1 MTVLR
6 AARFLLSL
14 GLRLDRW
21 RLARAVALMLAGY
34 LAAPFA
40 AIGLGRFADAALA
53 GQAGTTAALAA
64 VVAMLLVAQVTLSH
78 FAHLDYFELAEVQEA
93 RLREELVDLVNRA
106 PHIDHLD
113 TPEFADNVGLVRESL
128 ASNTRALESV
138 LQLGGLLL
146 QTVVTTAA
154 LVMLDPWL
162 ALLPLAALPPVLLSR
177 RAQAALEQ
185 ARERSAEAV
194 RLHRHLLDLSTRAGS
209 VKELRLFG
217 AEPAVLARHDRAWR
231 EITRRVCRGQA
242 ASAGLRAAGQLAFAA
257 GYGGAII
264 LVVNRAAR
272 GQASVGDLVLVITL
286 AVQVSVQIAGAL
298 GQLGLLQAAGRTV
311 ERIDRLRAMAF
322 AAAGERPQPMTPAAA
337 GDLPQPMTPVAA
349 GERPPA
355 RARAAAVDPL
365 PARPPQRLTRGIAL
379 EGVTFA
385 YPNAD
390 RPVLRE
396 VSLAVRAGQTL
407 ALVGENGA
415 GKSTLVKLLC
425 GLYRPT
431 SGRILIDGQDLSTWD
446 LAEWRSRVATLFQD
460 FLRIELTLRES
471 IGLGS
476 LPRLADPGAV
486 PGAMAAARAESV
498 VAAVTGGLDGYVGRA
513 YDDGTDLSGGQWQTI
528 GLARCLMRDLPWL
541 LILDEPAAALDA
553 TAEHALFDRYASS
566 ASAAARELGGVTV
579 LVSHRFSTVLMADT
593 IAVLDGGRLVEHGT
607 HRELMASGG
616 LYAELFT
623 MQARA
628 YR

>member
-177 RAQAALEQ
+177 RAQAVLEQ

-209 VKELRLFG
+209 VKELRLFN
-217 AEPAVLARHDRAWR
+217 AEPAILARHDRAWR

-272 GQASVGDLVLVITL
+272 GQASIGDLILVITL

-298 GQLGLLQAAGRTV
+298 GQLGLLQAAGRTI
-311 ERIDRLRAMAF
+311 ERIDRLRTMAP
-322 AAAGERPQPMTPAAA
+322 AAAGDPPQPMTPAAA
-337 GDLPQPMTPVAA
+337 G
-349 GERPPA
+349 E
-355 RARAAAVDPL
+355 PL

-390 RPVLRE
+390 RPVLCE
-396 VSLAVRAGQTL
+396 VSLTVRAGQTL

-431 SGRILIDGQDLSTWD
+431 SGRILVDGVDLSTWD
-446 LAEWRSRVATLFQD
+446 LAEWWSRVATLFQD

-471 IGLGS
+471 IGVGA

-486 PGAMAAARAESV
+486 PGAVAAARAESV

-513 YDDGTDLSGGQWQTI
+513 YDDGTDLSGGQWQSI
-528 GLARCLMRDLPWL
+528 GLARCLMRDRPWL

-553 TAEHALFDRYASS
+553 TAEHTLFDRYASS

-607 HRELMASGG
+607 HRELMANGG

>member
-177 RAQAALEQ
+177 RAQAVLEQ

-209 VKELRLFG
+209 VKELRLFN
-217 AEPAVLARHDRAWR
+217 AEPAILARHDRAWR

-272 GQASVGDLVLVITL
+272 GQASIGDLILVITL

-311 ERIDRLRAMAF
+311 ERIDRLRTMAP
-322 AAAGERPQPMTPAAA
+322 AAAGDPPQPMTPAAA
-337 GDLPQPMTPVAA
+337 G
-349 GERPPA
+349 E
-355 RARAAAVDPL
+355 PL

-390 RPVLRE
+390 RPVLCE
-396 VSLAVRAGQTL
+396 VSLTVRAGQTL

-431 SGRILIDGQDLSTWD
+431 SGRILVDGVDLSTWD
-446 LAEWRSRVATLFQD
+446 LAEWWSRVATLFQD

-471 IGLGS
+471 IGVGA

-486 PGAMAAARAESV
+486 PGAVAAARAESV

-513 YDDGTDLSGGQWQTI
+513 YDDGTDLSGGQWQSI
-528 GLARCLMRDLPWL
+528 GLARCLMRDRPWL

-553 TAEHALFDRYASS
+553 TAEHTLFDRYASS

-607 HRELMASGG
+607 HRELMANGG